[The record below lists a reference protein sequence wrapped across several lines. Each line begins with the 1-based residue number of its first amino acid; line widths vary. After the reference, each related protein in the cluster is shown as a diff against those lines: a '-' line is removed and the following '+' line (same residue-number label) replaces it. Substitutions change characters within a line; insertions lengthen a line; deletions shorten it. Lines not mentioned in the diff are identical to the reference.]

1 MIRYHFSVADFYHL
15 QKSCSGTFQVHAA
28 DVRLIWMY
36 LKEKYTQFHLAIK
49 CVCFYLGLNLDRFIT
64 FNIDT
69 SLLINFKII
78 V

>member
-49 CVCFYLGLNLDRFIT
+49 CLFVFIW
-64 FNIDT
+64 
-69 SLLINFKII
+69 